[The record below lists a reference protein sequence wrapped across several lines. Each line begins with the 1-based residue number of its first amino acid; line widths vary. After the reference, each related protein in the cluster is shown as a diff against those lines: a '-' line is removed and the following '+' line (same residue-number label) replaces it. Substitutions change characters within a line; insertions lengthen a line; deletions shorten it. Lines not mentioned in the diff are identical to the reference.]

1 MKKTSFNISKEDFCN
16 ALEQLKEANDLKDNV
31 NHMIFTATK
40 VETDFLSGYGMSV
53 DHADLVVHL
62 LELLMHDTDDTIS
75 WWCWEA
81 DFGRKEN
88 FHIYIDDE
96 PIDTST
102 PERLYDFLME
112 INDVNNNSDRAE
124 T

>member
-1 MKKTSFNISKEDFCN
+1 MTKTSSDITKEDFCK
-16 ALEQLKEANDLKDNV
+16 ALHQLQAANDLKNNI
-31 NHMIFTATK
+31 NHMIFSATD
-40 VETDFLSGYGMSV
+40 VESDFLSGYGMSV

-62 LELLMHDTDDTIS
+62 LELLMHDTDDVIS

-102 PERLYDFLME
+102 PEQLYNFLME
-112 INDVNNNSDRAE
+112 INDVNNKSDRAE